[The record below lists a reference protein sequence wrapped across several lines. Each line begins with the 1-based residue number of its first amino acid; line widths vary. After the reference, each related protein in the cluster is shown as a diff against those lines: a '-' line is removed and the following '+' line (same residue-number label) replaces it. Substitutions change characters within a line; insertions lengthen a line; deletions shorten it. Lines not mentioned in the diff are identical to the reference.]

1 MIFLR
6 PDGMIDVVSSPES
19 QLDLE
24 RYRATLPTDQA
35 NAAAGDRAGQQRPG
49 GDSPFDNPPA
59 PRN

>member
-6 PDGMIDVVSSPES
+6 PDGIIDVVSSPDS
-19 QLDLE
+19 QLDFE

-49 GDSPFDNPPA
+49 GESPF
-59 PRN
+59 